1 MQCKGFCISALE
13 FRLRKF
19 TQTTILRRARL
30 KEIMRTR
37 TSTALMGV
45 IWTGLVGIPQVAE
58 AQKNP
63 EVALTAQ
70 GERLLAKY
78 SGMLKSLSAD
88 VSDSLPAINQRK
100 QTAFL
105 EARAALAGI
114 KTPKEFPNAATK
126 TKHDKVKAKAESDTL
141 LAARTIL
148 TDIGKTLGSKTLDA
162 KLIKAAI
169 LRNATPLGLAEFA
182 QQGEIEKGLL
192 DKLFA
197 DEVLMK
203 QMLIA
208 GGANGSEY
216 GEAMQVYSAIL
227 EASKL
232 ARKPGI
238 LQRLALGTA
247 LHQPWLN
254 ENNKGSVNGIVFAD
268 HRNPDGQ
275 VARYLHYEK
284 AYLAKELD
292 PQFKDFNT
300 WECRFI
306 TNDPY
311 TNEELTWVRSML
323 RQFRPDHI
331 TNPDQKW
338 RYTRV
343 VKSDLPYCS
352 TRHDDS
358 LGLPQQQA
366 LALGGVCGRRA
377 FFGRFVARAFGI
389 PCRRSTQTGHA
400 AMNRWTPDGWVV
412 NFGAWWSMNWCGPQG
427 GQDFHL
433 DSQAREHGEAYMQV
447 LRAQWI
453 GDTLGQEDV
462 SLRHYGQGGDLW
474 DGLAFYMKRAV
485 VEAGNLEQAAADA
498 ELAALSA
505 EEARLLGESDKIL
518 GDGEIKEIEI
528 AEEDKK
534 IVVAKDGTIT
544 VPAVAC
550 SGPRNNTEKVAF
562 LKSWE
567 NGMQIHYQR
576 LGNRPEL
583 LKYTVEAPA
592 AGKYELTMNVCTVS
606 KPAPVIARLNRRTLV
621 NKTLP
626 YTKGSWQRT
635 EPEIIDLREGRN
647 TIQLTFRAPNRG
659 VSIKEFQLKPV
670 K

>member
-1 MQCKGFCISALE
+1 MKTPYQSISLLFGFLAVLTSLPAISSARGKEPAVVLTEQGQALEKQYSEQLDAIRKKISAALPAIDAQKKAAFE
-13 FRLRKF
+13 
-19 TQTTILRRARL
+19 TARTELSEL
-30 KEIMRTR
+30 KAPGEND
-37 TSTALMGV
+37 
-45 IWTGLVGIPQVAE
+45 AE
-58 AQKNP
+58 AVHRAYQAAKPLAEKKTLDNARP
-63 EVALTAQ
+63 LIVDVAA
-70 GERLLAKY
+70 LLA
-78 SGMLKSLSAD
+78 SD
-88 VSDSLPAINQRK
+88 VSDS
-100 QTAFL
+100 
-105 EARAALAGI
+105 
-114 KTPKEFPNAATK
+114 
-126 TKHDKVKAKAESDTL
+126 
-141 LAARTIL
+141 
-148 TDIGKTLGSKTLDA
+148 
-162 KLIKAAI
+162 KLMKAAI
-169 LRNATPLGLAEFA
+169 LRHGTPAGLAEFA
-182 QQGEIEKGLL
+182 QQSNAHKALL
-192 DKLFA
+192 NKLFA
-197 DEVLMK
+197 DEALMK
-203 QMLIA
+203 QILRS
-208 GGANGSEY
+208 GGANGGEY
-216 GEAMQVYSAIL
+216 GEAMQVYATIL
-227 EASKL
+227 EASEL

-254 ENNKGSVNGIVFAD
+254 GKDKGSVNGIVFAD
-268 HRNPDGQ
+268 HSNPDGQ

-292 PQFKDFNT
+292 PQFKDFNA

-343 VKSDLPYCS
+343 VKSDLPYTS
-352 TRHDDS
+352 TRHDDT

-389 PCRRSTQTGHA
+389 PSRRSTQSGHA

-427 GQDFHL
+427 GLDFYL
-433 DSQAREHGEAYMQV
+433 DSQAREHEEIYLQV

-453 GDTLGQEDV
+453 GDALGQEDV
-462 SLRHYGQGGDLW
+462 SLRHYGQGGGFW
-474 DGLAFYMKRAV
+474 DGLAFYKKRAV
-485 VEAGNLEQAAADA
+485 VEAANLEQAAADA

-505 EEARLLGESDKIL
+505 EEARLLGESDKVL

-528 AEEDKK
+528 PEEDKK
-534 IVVAKDGTIT
+534 IVIAKNGTMT

-550 SGPRNNTEKVAF
+550 ISPKNNTDKVAF
-562 LKSWE
+562 LKSGDG
-567 NGMQIHYQR
+567 GMQLHYQR

-583 LKYTVEAPA
+583 LKYTVDVPA
-592 AGKYELTMNVCTVS
+592 AGKYELTFNVCTVS
-606 KPAPVIARLNRRTLV
+606 KKYPVIARLNRRTLV
-621 NKTLP
+621 NTMLP

-635 EPEIIDLREGRN
+635 EPEIIELREGRN
-647 TIQLTFRAPNRG
+647 TLQFTCRAPNRG